1 MNICILD
8 SNTKIVKNVAV
19 VDSIENVNLLDGEE
33 LAPRHDGGIGW
44 TWNGTGW
51 DIPQPEIS
59 YEQKCNAMRVAR
71 NRALKRVVDRY
82 TPIRWAA
89 LTTEQQQKILD
100 YRQALLDIPQQ
111 EGFPDNIIWP
121 EVPVL

>member
-1 MNICILD
+1 MKVCILD
-8 SNTKIVKNVAV
+8 STTKIVKNIGVT
-19 VDSIENVNLLDGEE
+19 DSIENVNLLDGEE

-44 TWNGTGW
+44 KWNGDDW
-51 DIPQPEIS
+51 EIPQPEIS
-59 YEQKCNAMRVAR
+59 YEERCNAKRVAR

-82 TPIRWAA
+82 TPIRWTT
-89 LTTEQQQKILD
+89 LTPEQQQKVLD

-121 EVPVL
+121 EVPDL